1 MGRLLITVGTDGV
14 TDWVRTPDGL
24 RYNLGPISALRFV
37 GSLVSASM
45 AKKVLDAFLKKGEAM
60 AAVDEDRMWVLLAPH
75 RARWSADVSSSM
87 DPQKSKAHPRKG
99 TMTTLSDDL
108 SAIERHVQA
117 LNEAASKKASN
128 LADGVAFL
136 VKLAG
141 KIKSPNQSD
150 NSTYYNLGA
159 PKVYEVGDKV
169 AGRLSYDTYVANT
182 ELANSIIACAE
193 QCTQKID
200 KLAAA
205 GRKFNAARAKA
216 DVREVTTKVAG
227 IMQTDLTAS
236 WVRGDL
242 DKLAARADEIRGLF
256 ANAKV

>member
-1 MGRLLITVGTDGV
+1 MGRLLVTVGTDGA
-14 TDWVRTPDGL
+14 TDWVKIPDGQ
-24 RYNLGPISALRFV
+24 RFNLGPVSALRFV
-37 GSLVSASM
+37 STLVQPAV
-45 AKKVLDAFLKKGEAM
+45 AKRVLNAFLADGEAM
-60 AAVDEDRMWVLLAPH
+60 ASVDEERMWVLLAPH
-75 RARWSADVSSSM
+75 RAVWSADVSSSM
-87 DPQKSKAHPRKG
+87 SPQDYRDPIPRKG

-108 SAIERHVQA
+108 NAIERHVQA
-117 LNEAASKKASN
+117 LTEAAAQKASN
-128 LADGVAFL
+128 LSEGVEVL
-136 VKLAG
+136 KKLAG

-169 AGRLSYDTYVANT
+169 AGLSFDTYKANAELANTILANT
-182 ELANSIIACAE
+182 EKV
-193 QCTQKID
+193 TQTID

-205 GRKFNAARAKA
+205 GRKFNAARAKS
-216 DVREVTTKVAG
+216 DVREVSAKVAG

-242 DKLAARADEIRGLF
+242 DKLAARAEQLSGLF